1 MLKCKP
7 VPSISSKSLLQPEQF
22 LLLVVAI
29 ACLAGSYLAGCLL
42 LLFFFSFV
50 VQIQRRE
57 SSEVKDVGG
66 ARGFSKQLSTDSPRV
81 YFDSNS

>member
-22 LLLVVAI
+22 LLLVVA
-29 ACLAGSYLAGCLL
+29 CLAGTYLAGCLL

>member
-22 LLLVVAI
+22 LLLVVA
-29 ACLAGSYLAGCLL
+29 CLAGSYLAGCLVY
-42 LLFFFSFV
+42 FWFV
-50 VQIQRRE
+50 VEIQWRK

-66 ARGFSKQLSTDSPRV
+66 VKRTFYTIIHGLPTGLL
-81 YFDSNS
+81 